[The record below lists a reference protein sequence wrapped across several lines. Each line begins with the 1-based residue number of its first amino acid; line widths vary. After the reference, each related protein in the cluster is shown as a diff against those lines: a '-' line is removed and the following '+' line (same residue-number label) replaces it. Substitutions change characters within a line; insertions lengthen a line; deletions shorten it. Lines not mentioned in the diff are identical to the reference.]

1 MALAAARVSGE
12 VFTAADAHRRCK
24 ATRTDPLLAAAW
36 VEWATREWERSGSK
50 LAAIR
55 AANAQARGTRERHA
69 HPRRRVPLRDPMGS
83 GVSPRYR

>member
-1 MALAAARVSGE
+1 MSGE
-12 VFTAADAHRRCK
+12 VFRTADAHRYCK

-55 AANAQARGTRERHA
+55 AASAQVRGSVERHSR
-69 HPRRRVPLRDPMGS
+69 PRRRVRLRDQWGGGIS
-83 GVSPRYR
+83 KSYR